1 MRPPMRRIVRF
12 AALLLVVTAVVRAQ
26 TANPSPLTSARANA
40 ATAPGQWIVWEGRA
54 NSALQSGFPATAV
67 LLYREILRDPGLTA
81 EARPRV
87 TLALVTALL
96 DTGDVAAAEAELK
109 AYQGPS
115 DSSYRLR
122 AGLLAAHA
130 RRRDAAR
137 TELGEVN
144 AGDLTAGERAWWFFL
159 QAQIA
164 DLDNDVARANSFYAQ
179 AVQAAISEQQRAR
192 FTLGEEQARLRV
204 APPDESRL
212 AGMRANVEQNQGTRL
227 GYMYVR
233 TYATALH
240 ALSRSAEAKAT
251 LQRALAAL
259 PATEKET
266 ADQFRLML
274 GLIAGEGTPEGRRA
288 LALLVRSAVKPETQR
303 TALYLLAR
311 GSRTPADREELRR
324 ALSELISA
332 PTLHPIIEDLRL
344 VRAQVA
350 LMDKQYNAAEEDAR
364 LLLEFF
370 PGSPLKP
377 AALGVRLAVAW
388 DLRLY
393 RSAADLASQ
402 LRALVPVGR
411 ERAELGVLVA
421 EAYFRAGDFKNAADA
436 YEALLRDV
444 HAAPQVV
451 PTGVLIFMRV
461 LSDIEADRIDAAAAL
476 LDEMAANPAF
486 DVESRWQAEWNLIR
500 EMQARKQ
507 TVAAQARVE
516 KLLATGTANV
526 PGELRVRLL
535 WLRAKLS
542 FDNGAAQAAAS
553 QVDDLLAA
561 VATAQLEPAL
571 KNEVTST
578 AQLLKAQALLE
589 LGRDADGAGLL
600 DKLRA
605 DFRDSKAA
613 LFSYLVQAA
622 RQAQRGDL
630 AGAQKTLSDMAEAN
644 RDSEFAPYALYQA
657 ALYSEQQGLD
667 RNLQKAHEL
676 LEQLVRNYPRDEL
689 VFYARLKQG
698 DLLRKLND
706 FGSARLV
713 YEDLINNR
721 GQHPDVLLAQLA
733 LADSL
738 FAQGTNNVT
747 NYESAAALYERLRDL
762 PTAPIDLRVEAGYKW
777 GFALSHRGRG
787 PEAVAAL
794 WGVVDTFLI
803 EASSAAKLGAKG
815 RWWMS
820 KTLLELGQQLEQ
832 IGKLDAAQRAYQ
844 LIVDNK
850 LGGVAEATAKL
861 ARFRA
866 PPVEAPKP

>member
-1 MRPPMRRIVRF
+1 MRKTVCL
-12 AALLLVVTAVVRAQ
+12 AAVVLLSIASARAQ
-26 TANPSPLTSARANA
+26 TASPSPLASERANA
-40 ATAPGQWIVWEGRA
+40 AAAPGAWIVAEGRA
-54 NSALQSGFPATAV
+54 TSALQSGFPATAA
-67 LLYREILRDPGLTA
+67 LLYRDVLADPALA
-81 EARPRV
+81 AAARPRV
-87 TLALVTALL
+87 TLELVTALL
-96 DTGDVAAAEAELK
+96 DAGDVTAAEAELK
-109 AYQGPS
+109 TYNGPS

-130 RRRDAAR
+130 RRRDVAKA
-137 TELGEVN
+137 ELGEVN
-144 AGDLTAGERAWWFFL
+144 ADHLAPGERGWWLFL

-164 DLDNDVARANSFYAQ
+164 DLDNDIARANSLYDQ
-179 AVQAAISEQQRAR
+179 AVQAAVSEQQRAH
-192 FTLGEEQARLRV
+192 FALGQAQAQLRIT
-204 APPDESRL
+204 PPDETRL
-212 AGMRANVEQNQGTRL
+212 AAMRTNVEQFQGTRQ
-227 GYMYVR
+227 GYVWVR

-240 ALSRSAEAKAT
+240 ALRRDVEAKAA
-251 LQRALAAL
+251 LQRQLAVL
-259 PATEKET
+259 PATERET
-266 ADQFRLML
+266 ADQLRLML

-288 LALLVRSAVKPETQR
+288 LAQLVRSGVKPETQR

-311 GSRTPADREELRR
+311 GARTPADREELRR
-324 ALSELISA
+324 TLSELIGA

-344 VRAQVA
+344 VRAQMA
-350 LMDKQYNAAEEDAR
+350 LLDKQYNAAEEDAR

-402 LRALVPVGR
+402 LRLLVPAGR
-411 ERAELGVLVA
+411 ERSELGVLVA
-421 EAYFRAGDFKNAADA
+421 EAYFRAKDFKNAADA

-451 PTGVLIFMRV
+451 PTGGLIFMRV
-461 LSDIEADRIDAAAAL
+461 LSDIQAERIDAAAAL

-500 EMQARKQ
+500 AMQARNQ
-507 TVAAQARVE
+507 TGPAQARVE
-516 KLLATGTANV
+516 KLLAAGTASV
-526 PGELRVRLL
+526 PAELRVRLL

-542 FDNGAAQAAAS
+542 FDNGAPQ
-553 QVDDLLAA
+553 AA
-561 VATAQLEPAL
+561 VAQVDELLTAAAAAPLEPAL
-571 KNEVTST
+571 KSEVTST

-589 LGRDADGAGLL
+589 LGRDADGVALL
-600 DKLRA
+600 DQLRA
-605 DFRDSKAA
+605 EFKESKAA
-613 LFSYLVQAA
+613 LYSYLVQAA
-622 RQAQRGDL
+622 RQAKRGDL
-630 AGAQKTLSDMAEAN
+630 AGAQKTLSDMVEN
-644 RDSEFAPYALYQA
+644 HPKSEFAPFALYQA
-657 ALYSEQQGLD
+657 GLYAEQQGLD
-667 RNLQKAHEL
+667 RNLQDAHKFMETL
-676 LEQLVRNYPRDEL
+676 AKNYPGNEL

-713 YEDLINNR
+713 YEDLINNF

-738 FAQGTNNVT
+738 FAQGANNVT

-762 PTAPIDLRVEAGYKW
+762 PSAPVDLRVEAGYKW
-777 GFALSHRGRG
+777 GFALSRRGRA
-787 PEAVAAL
+787 PEAHAAL
-794 WGVVDTFLI
+794 WGVVDAFLI
-803 EASSAAKLGAKG
+803 DPAQAAKLGPRG

-820 KTLLELGQQLEQ
+820 RTLLELGQQLEDG
-832 IGKLDAAQRAYQ
+832 GKLDEAQRAYQ

-866 PPVEAPKP
+866 APAGGTKP

>member
-1 MRPPMRRIVRF
+1 MRKTVCL
-12 AALLLVVTAVVRAQ
+12 AAVVLLSIASARAQ
-26 TANPSPLTSARANA
+26 TASPSPLASERANA
-40 ATAPGQWIVWEGRA
+40 AAAPGAWIVAEGRA
-54 NSALQSGFPATAV
+54 TSALQSGFPATAA
-67 LLYREILRDPGLTA
+67 LLYRDVLADPALA
-81 EARPRV
+81 AAARPRV
-87 TLALVTALL
+87 TLELVTALL
-96 DTGDVAAAEAELK
+96 DAGDVAAAEAELK
-109 AYQGPS
+109 TYNGPS

-130 RRRDAAR
+130 RRRDAAKA
-137 TELGEVN
+137 ELGEVN
-144 AGDLTAGERAWWFFL
+144 ADHLAPGERGWWLFL

-164 DLDNDVARANSFYAQ
+164 DLDNDIARANSLYDQ
-179 AVQAAISEQQRAR
+179 AVQAAVSEQQRAR
-192 FTLGEEQARLRV
+192 FALGQAQAQLRI
-204 APPDESRL
+204 APPDETRL
-212 AGMRANVEQNQGTRL
+212 AAMRTNVEQFQGTRQ
-227 GYMYVR
+227 GYVWVR

-240 ALSRSAEAKAT
+240 ALRRDAEAKAA
-251 LQRALAAL
+251 LQRQLAVL
-259 PATEKET
+259 PATERET
-266 ADQFRLML
+266 ADQLRLML

-288 LALLVRSAVKPETQR
+288 LAQLVRSGIKPETQR

-311 GSRTPADREELRR
+311 GARTPADREELRR
-324 ALSELISA
+324 TLSELIGA

-344 VRAQVA
+344 VRAQMA
-350 LMDKQYNAAEEDAR
+350 LLDKQYNAAEEDAR

-402 LRALVPVGR
+402 LRILVPAGR
-411 ERAELGVLVA
+411 ERSELGVLVA
-421 EAYFRAGDFKNAADA
+421 EAYFRAKDFKNAADA

-451 PTGVLIFMRV
+451 PTGGLIFMRV
-461 LSDIEADRIDAAAAL
+461 LSDIQAERIDAAAAL

-500 EMQARKQ
+500 AMQARNQ
-507 TVAAQARVE
+507 TGPAQARVE
-516 KLLATGTANV
+516 KLLAAGTASV
-526 PGELRVRLL
+526 PAELRVRLL

-542 FDNGAAQAAAS
+542 FDNGAPQAAVA
-553 QVDDLLAA
+553 QVDELLAA
-561 VATAQLEPAL
+561 AVAAPLEPAL
-571 KNEVTST
+571 KSEVTST

-589 LGRDADGAGLL
+589 LGRDADGAALL
-600 DKLRA
+600 DQLRA
-605 DFRDSKAA
+605 EFKESKAA
-613 LFSYLVQAA
+613 LYSYLVQAA
-622 RQAQRGDL
+622 RQAKRGDL
-630 AGAQKTLSDMAEAN
+630 AGAQKTLSDMVEN
-644 RDSEFAPYALYQA
+644 HPKSEFAPFALYQA
-657 ALYSEQQGLD
+657 GLYAEQQGLD
-667 RNLQKAHEL
+667 RNLQDAHKFMETL
-676 LEQLVRNYPRDEL
+676 AKNYPGNEL

-713 YEDLINNR
+713 YEDLINNF

-738 FAQGTNNVT
+738 FAQGANNVT

-762 PTAPIDLRVEAGYKW
+762 PSAPVDLRVEAGYKW
-777 GFALSHRGRG
+777 GFALARRGRA
-787 PEAVAAL
+787 PEAHAAL
-794 WGVVDTFLI
+794 WGVVDAFLI
-803 EASSAAKLGAKG
+803 DPAQAAKLGPKG

-820 KTLLELGQQLEQ
+820 RTLLELGQQLEDG
-832 IGKLDAAQRAYQ
+832 GKLDEAQRAYQ

-866 PPVEAPKP
+866 APAGGAKP